1 MYYYLCFY
9 LPIGKFILDMIR
21 QLYYT
26 MNFLENAIAR
36 INKIMEMQNKL
47 F

>member
-1 MYYYLCFY
+1 
-9 LPIGKFILDMIR
+9 MIR

-26 MNFLENAIAR
+26 MNFLENAIVR
-36 INKIMEMQNKL
+36 INEIMEMQNKL